1 MGWQDPELKG
11 GLGRGLRGLLNRG
24 PNQLAIF
31 CAQEKSHIE
40 VYLRPLAS
48 EASAIV
54 FFSRRMDMPYHY
66 HSSLARLN
74 FSSSVVYEV
83 SALLSQDFGLPWGR
97 CWVLT
102 HTPVPLSHGSSGWC
116 GSLLWCFQAT
126 QMNCC
131 V

>member
-1 MGWQDPELKG
+1 M
-11 GLGRGLRGLLNRG
+11 
-24 PNQLAIF
+24 
-31 CAQEKSHIE
+31 
-40 VYLRPLAS
+40 YLRPLAS

-54 FFSRRMDMPYHY
+54 FFSRRTDMPYHY

-74 FSSSVVYEV
+74 FSSSMVYEV
-83 SALLSQDFGLPWGR
+83 SALPSQDFGLPCGR

-102 HTPVPLSHGSSGWC
+102 HTPALLSRGSSGWR
-116 GSLLWCFQAT
+116 GSLLRCFQAT